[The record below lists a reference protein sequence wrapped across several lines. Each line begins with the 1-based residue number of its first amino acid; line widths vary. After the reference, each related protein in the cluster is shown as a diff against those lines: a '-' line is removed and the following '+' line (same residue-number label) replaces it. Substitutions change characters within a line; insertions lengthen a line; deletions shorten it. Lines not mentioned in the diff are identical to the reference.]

1 MGLQMSLVFVCL
13 LTQMVSLVIL
23 LVPWPHVVRRNV
35 IAMVD
40 RLVKLPNFRVFVAVE
55 TVLLILQ
62 FIDCL
67 NRLKRFNNKMQSL
80 LFTSDLLATKFYSQR
95 NLYLSGAVL
104 FLNIA
109 LFTVVL
115 IVRKL
120 ISKEAE
126 FRKIKASKGPVDEK
140 AEVDKYEQLIAKKQK
155 DIEIL
160 KKQIDGLQRAY
171 SQLTPDSTANKKDL

>member
-1 MGLQMSLVFVCL
+1 MSLVFVCL
-13 LTQMVSLVIL
+13 LTQMLSLVIL
-23 LVPWPHVVRRNV
+23 LVPWPHVIRRNV

-40 RLVKLPNFRVFVAVE
+40 KLVRMPNFRVFVAVE
-55 TVLLILQ
+55 TVLLVLQ

-67 NRLKRFNNKMQSL
+67 NRLKRFNSKMQSL
-80 LFTSDLLATKFYSQR
+80 LFTSESLATKFYSQR

-104 FLNIA
+104 FLNVA

-120 ISKEAE
+120 IVKEAE
-126 FRKIKASKGPVDEK
+126 YRKLKASKAPVDENT
-140 AEVDKYEQLIAKKQK
+140 EVDKYELLVAKKQK

-160 KKQIDGLQRAY
+160 KKQIEGLQRAY
-171 SQLTPDSTANKKDL
+171 SLLTPDSNANKKEL